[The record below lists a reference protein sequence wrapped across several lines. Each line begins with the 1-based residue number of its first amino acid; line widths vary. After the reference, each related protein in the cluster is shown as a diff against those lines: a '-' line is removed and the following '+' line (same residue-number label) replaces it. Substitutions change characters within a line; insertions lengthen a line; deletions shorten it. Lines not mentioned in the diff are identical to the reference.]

1 MRQPSRTIRPVVFPA
16 IRPVIL
22 AVTLTLGLA
31 VWSSPTG
38 VRAQTGDDEASDAQA
53 AAGEPASGDT
63 PKAEA
68 SAASPSETSLEAS
81 DESHA
86 TSSVAS
92 FAATRLKDSPAVVTV
107 ISGDDIRSTGARD
120 LIDILYLVPG
130 YFMGVDTE
138 GVVGPGF
145 RGMWG
150 HEGKILLMIDG
161 KEMNELLFSNMQ
173 LGNEF
178 PVELI
183 ERVEVVRGPGSVIYG
198 GSAELSVINVVTRGV
213 QGATDGM
220 VALTYGQMTGAARFG
235 DGYGRRKMTA
245 SGRLVLDSVPGL
257 SGFASLSLGQGQ
269 RSVRN
274 FVDNAGTVGPMEGQS
289 ALNPAVVQAGIGFRN
304 IQASFLYHH
313 LAMTSISGA
322 GATVTSDDGN
332 GGTVI
337 GPPLPVYFD
346 SFASELVAAFRPTN
360 RFEIVPRFNYTYQRP
375 WHAPNQDGYFYDKSV
390 QRARARL
397 LGRWAPIDELQ
408 LTVGGDS
415 IFDSAKVLGPDTV
428 GVETLF
434 GNSTSI
440 SYQTYGAYAELFS
453 ENPIVNVAAGV
464 RYDHLGSGGNAM
476 PSFAASALVPR
487 FVLQRSFGA
496 LTLKGLYSQSF
507 RAPGVENINAGRDP
521 TNPGRDLQPERT
533 RIFEFDATVDLTSQQ
548 RLSANVFDCAI
559 DAPIAYSFDPV
570 LNIERYQNLG
580 RQGTRGFEVSYR
592 LRATVARLEANY
604 SFYRPTVA
612 DNTPTYDVPGHP
624 QQFLGA
630 PAHHAS
636 VRATFR
642 PIEGFGISPTAI
654 FLGPTFSRGPDD
666 GASNETAVE
675 LPARL
680 LANLF
685 IYRDNVG
692 VKGLTVGLGIYNIFG
707 ADFRYVHAST
717 ATSYS
722 GDHAPLPGLDREV
735 LLRITYL
742 GDGGGGEPASYAS
755 AR

>member
-1 MRQPSRTIRPVVFPA
+1 MRQPSRTFGPA
-16 IRPVIL
+16 ILPVIL
-22 AVTLTLGLA
+22 PAILGLVA
-31 VWSSPTG
+31 WTSPTRA
-38 VRAQTGDDEASDAQA
+38 RAQGNEDGNQPQDSQS
-53 AAGEPASGDT
+53 AAGQPPAGEAPAEEAPAAGAPPPET
-63 PKAEA
+63 GAEA
-68 SAASPSETSLEAS
+68 SVSAS

-107 ISGDDIRSTGARD
+107 ISGEDIRATGARD

-145 RGMWG
+145 RGLWG

-173 LGNEF
+173 LGNEY

-213 QGATDGM
+213 QGATDGL
-220 VALTYGQMTGAARFG
+220 VALTYGQMTGASRFG
-235 DGYGRRKMTA
+235 DGYGRRKFTA
-245 SGRLVLDSVPGL
+245 SGRLVVDAVPGL

-274 FVDNAGTVGPMEGQS
+274 FVDNNLAVGSMEGNS
-289 ALNPAVVQAGIGFRN
+289 ALNPAVVQAGLGFRN
-304 IQASFLYHH
+304 LQASFLYHH
-313 LAMTSISGA
+313 MAMTSISGA
-322 GATVTSDDGN
+322 GA
-332 GGTVI
+332 VI
-337 GPPLPVYFD
+337 DSPLPVYFD
-346 SFASELVAAFRPTN
+346 SFSSELVAAFRPSN

-375 WHAPNQDGYFYDKSV
+375 WHAPNRDDFFYDKSA

-397 LGRWAPIDELQ
+397 LGRWAPLDELQ

-415 IFDSAKVLGPDTV
+415 IFDSAKVLGPTDV
-428 GVETLF
+428 GVETPF
-434 GNSTSI
+434 GLDSTTVA
-440 SYQTYGAYAELFS
+440 YQTYGAYAELFS
-453 ENPIVNVAAGV
+453 ENPILNIAAGA
-464 RYDHLGSGGNAM
+464 RYDHMSTG
-476 PSFAASALVPR
+476 ASALVPR
-487 FVLQRSFGA
+487 IVLQRSFGV

-507 RAPGVENINAGRDP
+507 RAPGIENINA
-521 TNPGRDLQPERT
+521 GRDLQPERT
-533 RIFEFDATVDLTSQQ
+533 RIFEFDGTVDITPQQ

-570 LNIERYQNLG
+570 LNFESYHNLG

-592 LRATVARLEANY
+592 VRTAAARLEANY

-612 DNTPTYDVPGHP
+612 DNTPPYDVAGHP
-624 QQFLGA
+624 EQFLGA

-642 PIEGFGISPTAI
+642 PLEGFGISPTAI
-654 FLGPTFSRGPDD
+654 FLGPTFSRGPDVD
-666 GASNETAVE
+666 PTATPVVRTAVE
-675 LPARL
+675 LPAQL

-685 IYRDNVG
+685 IYHDNVG
-692 VKGLTVGLGIYNIFG
+692 MKGLTVGVGVYNIFG
-707 ADFRYVHAST
+707 ADFHYVHAST
-717 ATSYS
+717 ATFYT

-735 LLRITYL
+735 MLRITYFA
-742 GDGGGGEPASYAS
+742 DGAGGGESASYAS